1 MVYYRMFNK
10 KKGEKNMNTKNE
22 IKKIENKIKSLEAYC
37 DANCEKDLKGKELT
51 KLSNSIESLVF
62 NQDKLKELKS
72 KLKYEENLSKEISEI
87 NKSLNMKVVS
97 RETNYDCWER
107 EFLNGFYPEKIEI
120 MYEDKVV
127 PLTFMSDGFYI
138 SYKDHGGM
146 AIFNPYN
153 DIVKSNHKFYTK
165 ERA

>member
-1 MVYYRMFNK
+1 MFNK

-37 DANCEKDLKGKELT
+37 DANCEKDLKGEELT
-51 KLSNSIESLVF
+51 KLSNFIESLVF

-87 NKSLNMKVVS
+87 NKSSNMKVVS

-107 EFLNGFYPEKIEI
+107 GFLNGFYPEKIEI

>member
-1 MVYYRMFNK
+1 MLNK
-10 KKGEKNMNTKNE
+10 KKGEKNMNTKKE
-22 IKKIENKIKSLEAYC
+22 IKEVENKIKSLEAYC
-37 DANCEKDLKGKELT
+37 NANCEKDLKGEELT

-72 KLKYEENLSKEISEI
+72 KLVYEKNLSNKILEI
-87 NKSLNMKVVS
+87 NESLNMKVVS

-107 EFLNGFYPEKIEI
+107 GFINGFYPEKIEI

-153 DIVKSNHKFYTK
+153 DVVKPNHKFYTK
-165 ERA
+165 GRA

>member
-1 MVYYRMFNK
+1 
-10 KKGEKNMNTKNE
+10 MNTKNE
-22 IKKIENKIKSLEAYC
+22 IKEIKNKIYNARVYINANFDVSKDPEGKNMSDKVLEAFETEHY
-37 DANCEKDLKGKELT
+37 A
-51 KLSNSIESLVF
+51 
-62 NQDKLKELKS
+62 QDKLKELKS
-72 KLKYEENLSKEISEI
+72 KLKYEENLSKEISKI
-87 NKSLNMKVVS
+87 NKSINMKVVS

-107 EFLNGFYPEKIEI
+107 GFINGFYPEKIEI

-153 DIVKSNHKFYTK
+153 DVVKSNHKFYTK

>member
-1 MVYYRMFNK
+1 
-10 KKGEKNMNTKNE
+10 MNTKKE
-22 IKKIENKIKSLEAYC
+22 IKEVENKIKSLEAYC
-37 DANCEKDLKGKELT
+37 NANCEKDLKGEELT

-72 KLKYEENLSKEISEI
+72 KLVYEKNLSNKILEI

-107 EFLNGFYPEKIEI
+107 GFINGFYPEKIEI
-120 MYEDKVV
+120 MYQDKVV

-153 DIVKSNHKFYTK
+153 DVVKSNHKFYIK
-165 ERA
+165 GRA

>member
-1 MVYYRMFNK
+1 MFNK

-37 DANCEKDLKGKELT
+37 DANCEKDLKGEELT

-87 NKSLNMKVVS
+87 NKSSNMKVVS

-107 EFLNGFYPEKIEI
+107 GFINGFYPEKIEI